1 MFLKTE
7 ILKIRQNFPRKLSEL
22 PQNDH
27 FKNGQKM
34 HQYWSQNPEIKIF
47 DFRMTIHEGY
57 SYFCPA
63 VYAFCI
69 LKFSLQPIL
78 APKKIGQK
86 WPFSAKFRP
95 NFFGPN
101 LAEMKILLCKR
112 HMATKIYIFFF
123 IHYWKFLL
131 YHCLSP
137 RIGGFVNLFFLIC
150 MKHFHFTIFEYPR
163 VYSFQ
168 KI

>member
-1 MFLKTE
+1 MIFCNFQSKYIFNKKLFDFAE
-7 ILKIRQNFPRKLSEL
+7 ILHAGQPIHVNVSENRDFDNPSRFAQDMIFFPRKLSEL

-101 LAEMKILLCKR
+101 LAERKILLCNWHSDKNSS
-112 HMATKIYIFFF
+112 YIFFF
-123 IHYWKFLL
+123 IYYW
-131 YHCLSP
+131 
-137 RIGGFVNLFFLIC
+137 
-150 MKHFHFTIFEYPR
+150 
-163 VYSFQ
+163 
-168 KI
+168 